1 MPNFAQNHLQ
11 GWFFAFRRGIS
22 PPNAQGRR
30 MNRLALAV
38 LPDVYS
44 EKAGMNPAFPHII
57 ISLIVLVFEDGL
69 PHIQNIKYIYGV
81 SIREK

>member
-1 MPNFAQNHLQ
+1 
-11 GWFFAFRRGIS
+11 
-22 PPNAQGRR
+22 

-69 PHIQNIKYIYGV
+69 PHIQNLGRVVCNQIKYLLVIGAVV
-81 SIREK
+81 SKLWLKPPLAEAFSFQ